1 MSLAPFLVSFFLLRY
16 IQKGFGGVSKP
27 PIHHKALKGF
37 LYIGVGIIFLE
48 LAFPVEHITKWI
60 WHIVLILVAVFM
72 YRANY
77 LQHARPLLI
86 GIIPF
91 IAVGLFDDILE
102 VFDKRLHQAWG
113 DFIGAAVVF
122 SWIWLVYLWIVNNKQ
137 QKALEKERLIRH
149 FEEEQNKIIATR
161 KEELEVLVAE
171 RTAEL
176 TMQKEDLQRALADL
190 SATQDQLI
198 QREKLASL
206 GELTAGIAHEI
217 QNPLNFV
224 NNFSEVSSELI
235 EELQDEQQKD
245 LRNLNSEKEILIM
258 LKDNLA
264 KIKHHGKRA
273 DAIVKGMLLHSRS
286 SNGKVEAVDI
296 NTLTDEYLRLS
307 YHGIRAKD
315 KSFNALLE
323 TDFDDSIGEL
333 NVVPQD
339 LGRVVLNLLTNAFYS
354 VCQKRKQCP
363 SGYEPKVWVQTR
375 KYKDKVLI
383 KIRDNGL
390 GIPPKVLGKIYQPF
404 FTTKP
409 VGEGTGL
416 GLSLSYEIITKSH
429 KGHMKVDSREG
440 EYAEFSIF
448 LPLNLS

>member
-1 MSLAPFLVSFFLLRY
+1 MPDKS
-16 IQKGFGGVSKP
+16 
-27 PIHHKALKGF
+27 LKGL
-37 LYIGVGIIFLE
+37 LYIGIGIVCLE
-48 LAFPVEHITKWI
+48 LALDIEHITKWI
-60 WHIVLILVAVFM
+60 WHIVLISIAIFM
-72 YRANY
+72 YLADY
-77 LQHARPLLI
+77 LRHSRPLLI
-86 GIIPF
+86 GILPF
-91 IAVGLFDDILE
+91 IAVRLFDDSLE
-102 VFDKRLHQAWG
+102 VLDKNLHQAWG
-113 DFIGAAVVF
+113 DYIGAAVVF

-149 FEEEQNKIIATR
+149 FEEEQNKIIAAR
-161 KEELEVLVAE
+161 KEELEVTVAE

-176 TMQKEDLQRALADL
+176 TTQKEGLQRALSEL

-245 LRNLNSEKEILIM
+245 LRNLNTEKEILIL
-258 LKDNLA
+258 LKENLA
-264 KIKHHGKRA
+264 KIKHHGRRA

-286 SNGKVEAVDI
+286 SNGKLEAVDI
-296 NTLTDEYLRLS
+296 NALTDEYLRLS

-315 KSFNALLE
+315 KSFNAMLE
-323 TDFDDSIGEL
+323 TDFDDSIGEV
-333 NVVPQD
+333 NVLPQD
-339 LGRVVLNLLTNAFYS
+339 LGRVILNVLSNAFYS
-354 VCQKRKQCP
+354 VSKKRKQNQP
-363 SGYEPKVWVQTR
+363 GYEPKIWVQT
-375 KYKDKVLI
+375 KKVKDKVLI
-383 KIRDNGL
+383 KIRDNGY
-390 GIPPKVLGKIYQPF
+390 GIPPKVLDKIYQPF

-416 GLSLSYEIITKSH
+416 GLSLSYDIITKSH
-429 KGHMKVDSREG
+429 GGQMKVDSREG
-440 EYAEFSIF
+440 EYAEFSIL